1 MSKSWKTKL
10 IHTDAKVPEGFR
22 SLVTPVYRGSTIVF
36 PDARSAV
43 DHWDQWKVGYS
54 YGLYGTPTTLE
65 LAARVCEL
73 EGGDHTFITAGGQGA
88 LSLVSLSMLGTG
100 DHVLL
105 PENVYG
111 PNRHMAKHLLRR
123 FGVES
128 SFYDPLIGDGIT
140 EHFRDTTKLV
150 WCENPGSLTMEVQDV
165 PAIVKAAHSRNI
177 LVALDNTWAS
187 GVLFRAFDHGVDISA
202 QALTKYIGGHSDL
215 LLGAVTVKNREL
227 YEKLG
232 QTHYLLGCAA
242 SPDDCSLAI
251 RGLKTLS
258 VRLKQIE
265 KSALAVAKWLR
276 GRIEVDR
283 VLHPALPSCPGYEIW
298 ERDFKGSSGLF
309 SIVFKPGPSKQ
320 QVEAFVDALKLFEIG
335 YSWGGVTSLAMS
347 YDLTNVKGRPK
358 YDHRLVRLYVG
369 LEDPEDLIVDL
380 EQALRKLIA

>member
-1 MSKSWKTKL
+1 
-10 IHTDAKVPEGFR
+10 
-22 SLVTPVYRGSTIVF
+22 
-36 PDARSAV
+36 
-43 DHWDQWKVGYS
+43 
-54 YGLYGTPTTLE
+54 
-65 LAARVCEL
+65 
-73 EGGDHTFITAGGQGA
+73 
-88 LSLVSLSMLGTG
+88 
-100 DHVLL
+100 
-105 PENVYG
+105 
-111 PNRHMAKHLLRR
+111 MAKHLLRR

-380 EQALRKLIA
+380 EQALRKLTA